1 MSGYS
6 QMSAAEYPLDSCKVS
21 GQFGRVYKGLWMC
34 EGEALHVAV
43 KDLQEDAKE
52 EDRVKFLQE
61 AALMGQ
67 FSHFNIIRLY
77 GVVTVGAPVSVCLCV
92 SVCVCVLVSVCVC
105 WSEWKYTH
113 YVLFMALVFVLVT
126 VSDCSGAGSHRPPP
140 IPPWNQIQVKPYES
154 THLHSM

>member
-1 MSGYS
+1 MLEQLG
-6 QMSAAEYPLDSCKVS
+6 A

-92 SVCVCVLVSVCVC
+92 SECSCVTVLVSECV
-105 WSEWKYTH
+105 
-113 YVLFMALVFVLVT
+113 
-126 VSDCSGAGSHRPPP
+126 
-140 IPPWNQIQVKPYES
+140 
-154 THLHSM
+154 